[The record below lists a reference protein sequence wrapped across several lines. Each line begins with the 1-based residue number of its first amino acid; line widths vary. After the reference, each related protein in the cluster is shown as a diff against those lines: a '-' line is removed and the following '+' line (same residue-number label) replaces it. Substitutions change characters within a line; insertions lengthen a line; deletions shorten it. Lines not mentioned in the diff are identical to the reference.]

1 VGCRPDCSRG
11 RCSRRCLQAI
21 PWSAEDD
28 RKLAKLVETFG
39 EKDWCMVASVIV
51 GRTPRQCRERFK
63 NHVKEGIR
71 KGPWS
76 NEEDAAILQVQTREF
91 SREGRGAATGSGGG
105 AGGGQSALP
114 KLFSYVFA

>member
-1 VGCRPDCSRG
+1 
-11 RCSRRCLQAI
+11 
-21 PWSAEDD
+21 
-28 RKLAKLVETFG
+28 
-39 EKDWCMVASVIV
+39 MVASVIV

-91 SREGRGAATGSGGG
+91 SREGRGAATGSRARPELVARRRAG
-105 AGGGQSALP
+105 AWLLDGTVSAP
-114 KLFSYVFA
+114 GSFASC